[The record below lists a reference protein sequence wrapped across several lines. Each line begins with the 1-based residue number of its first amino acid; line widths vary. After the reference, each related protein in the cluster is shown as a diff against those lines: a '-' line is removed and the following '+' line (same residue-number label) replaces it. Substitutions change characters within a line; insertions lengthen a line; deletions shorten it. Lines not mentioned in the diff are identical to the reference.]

1 MASEQI
7 VVKVANRELKVESGT
22 LVGQVAELVPESKG
36 AVVARVNNDT
46 MGFQFPLTE
55 DCTME
60 FLHTDS
66 EDGMRAYRA
75 GLVFLFV
82 RAALEVIPN
91 CTVHVKHALSNGL
104 YGEIDHTHPVIEKDI
119 RAIEERMQ
127 ALVDEDIP
135 FQRRVVRQE
144 EAQRIYSEQGFEDK
158 LRLLAEN
165 GSEEVVLYNFGWFH
179 DSLRTTLV
187 PSSGYLKHFKL
198 RYYLPGFILEYPRRA
213 HPTQIL
219 EYVEQGKLFN
229 EFFKA
234 ERWQANISIPTVPAL
249 NDCIRQGGFGDLV
262 RISEAY
268 HENQIRDIAQQISR
282 ERDRLRII
290 LIAGPS
296 SSGKT
301 TFAQRLTVQLRV
313 EGLWPVAV
321 GLDDYFVDRHLTP
334 LDNDGNADFEAL
346 EAIDVELFNEHLT
359 KLIQGEEV
367 QLPTFHF
374 PTGTRQWHDHKKL
387 QVRSDQPIIIEGIH
401 GLNDKLTAAIPKG
414 RKFKIYISALTNL
427 NLDFH
432 TRIPTTDVRMLR
444 RMIRDN
450 QFRGH
455 DARAT
460 IERWPS
466 VTRGEQR
473 HIFPF
478 QEDADVMFNSTL
490 IYELPVLK
498 PLAIELLEEMT
509 PADPQY
515 SEARRMLRFLNH
527 FVSVDDWADIPCN
540 SLLQEFLGGS
550 CFE

>member
-1 MASEQI
+1 MGNKQI
-7 VVKVANRELKVESGT
+7 VVTVDQRELEVPTGT
-22 LVGQVAELVPESKG
+22 LVGQLAELVPESKG

-55 DCTME
+55 DCRVE

-82 RAALEVIPN
+82 RAALDVIPGA
-91 CTVHVKHALSNGL
+91 TIHVKHALSNGL
-104 YGEIDHTHPVIEKDI
+104 YGEIDHSHPVIEKDI
-119 RAIEERMQ
+119 RAIEERMH
-127 ALVDEDIP
+127 ALVEEDIP
-135 FQRRVVRQE
+135 FERRVMPIE
-144 EAQRIYSEQGFEDK
+144 EAKKIYAEQGFKDK
-158 LRLLAEN
+158 LNLLKQNTEN
-165 GSEEVVLYNFGWFH
+165 EVILYNFGWFH
-179 DSLRTTLV
+179 DSLRTMLV

-213 HPTQIL
+213 NPTQIK

-229 EFFKA
+229 VFFKT
-234 ERWQANISIPTVPAL
+234 EQWQDNISINTVPEL
-249 NDCIRQGGFGDLV
+249 NDCIRQGEFGDLV
-262 RISEAY
+262 RISEAH
-268 HENQIRDIAQQISR
+268 HENQIRDIAEQISR

-301 TFAQRLTVQLRV
+301 TFAHRLTVQLRV
-313 EGLWPVAV
+313 HGLWPVAI

-334 LDNDGNADFEAL
+334 LDEDGNADFEAL
-346 EAIDVELFNEHLT
+346 EAIDIDLFNEHLS

-367 QLPTFHF
+367 HIPTFHF
-374 PTGTRQWHDHKKL
+374 PTGTRQWNGKKL
-387 QVRSDQPIIIEGIH
+387 KVRGDQPIIIEGIH
-401 GLNDKLTAAIPKG
+401 GLNDKLTMSIPKG

-432 TRIPTTDVRMLR
+432 TRISTTDVRMLR

-490 IYELPVLK
+490 IYELAVLK
-498 PLAIELLEEMT
+498 PLAEELLEDIT
-509 PADPQY
+509 PAELQY
-515 SEARRMLRFLNH
+515 SEARRMLRFLRD
-527 FVSVDDWADIPCN
+527 FVTAEDWSSIPCN
-540 SLLQEFLGGS
+540 SILQEFIGGS

>member
-1 MASEQI
+1 MEKGQI
-7 VVKVANRELKVESGT
+7 RVTVGERELQVPAGT
-22 LVGQVAELVPESKG
+22 LVGEIARRVPESEG
-36 AVVARVNNDT
+36 TVVARVNNDI

-55 DCTME
+55 DCWIE
-60 FLHTDS
+60 FLRTDS

-82 RAALEVIPN
+82 RVAIEVLPG
-91 CTVHVKHALSNGL
+91 CTVHIKHSLNNGL
-104 YGEIDHTHPVIEKDI
+104 YGEIDYTHPVIEKDI
-119 RAIEERMQ
+119 RAIEERMH
-127 ALVDEDIP
+127 ALVEEDVP
-135 FQRRVVRQE
+135 FERRVVPKDAARQVY
-144 EAQRIYSEQGFEDK
+144 QEQGFEDK
-158 LRLLAEN
+158 LQLLEQN
-165 GSEEVVLYNFGWFH
+165 GSDEVVLYSFGWFH
-179 DSLRTTLV
+179 DSLRSILV

-198 RYYLPGFILEYPRRA
+198 RYYLPGFILEYPRRS
-213 HPTQIL
+213 HPTQIKD
-219 EYVEQGKLFN
+219 YVEQGKLFN
-229 EFFKA
+229 QFFKA
-234 ERWQANISIPTVPAL
+234 ERWQDNLGIPTVPAL
-249 NDCIRQGGFGDLV
+249 NERIRQGYFGDLV

-268 HENQIRDIAQQISR
+268 HENQIRDIARQISR

-313 EGLWPVAV
+313 EGLWPVAI

-334 LDNDGNADFEAL
+334 LDEEGNADFEAL
-346 EAIDVELFNEHLT
+346 EAIDIDLFNEHLT

-374 PTGTRQWHDHKKL
+374 PTGKRQWHEHRKL
-387 QVRSDQPIIIEGIH
+387 QVRPDQPIIIEGIH
-401 GLNDKLTAAIPKG
+401 GLNDKLTASIPKG

-427 NLDFH
+427 NLDYH
-432 TRIPTTDVRMLR
+432 TRIPTTDVRLLR
-444 RMIRDN
+444 RMIRDS

-466 VTRGEQR
+466 VTRGEKR

-498 PLAIELLEEMT
+498 PLAVKLLEEIT

-527 FVSVDDWADIPCN
+527 FVSVEDWSEIPCN
-540 SLLQEFLGGS
+540 SILREFLGGS

>member
-1 MASEQI
+1 MGNGQI
-7 VVKVANRELKVESGT
+7 VVQMNGRQLKVPTGT
-22 LVGQVAELVPESKG
+22 LVGQVAAMIPESKG
-36 AVVARVNNDT
+36 AVVARANNDT
-46 MGFQFPLTE
+46 VGFQFPLTE
-55 DCTME
+55 NCTLK

-82 RAALEVIPN
+82 RAALEVLPG
-91 CTVHVKHALSNGL
+91 CTVHIKHALSNGL
-104 YGEIDHTHPVIEKDI
+104 YGEIDHAQPVIEKDI
-119 RAIEERMQ
+119 RAIEERMH
-127 ALVDEDIP
+127 ALVTDDIP
-135 FQRRVVRQE
+135 FERRIVSME
-144 EAQRIYSEQGFEDK
+144 EAKRIYSEQGFEDK
-158 LRLLAEN
+158 LRLLN
-165 GSEEVVLYNFGWFH
+165 QNNLNEVVLYNFGWFH
-179 DSLRTTLV
+179 DSLRSILV
-187 PSSGYLKHFKL
+187 PSSGYLKYFKL

-213 HPTQIL
+213 HPTQIRD
-219 EYVEQGKLFN
+219 YVEQGKLFN
-229 EFFKA
+229 EFFRA
-234 ERWQANISIPTVPAL
+234 ERWQDNISIPTVPAL
-249 NDCIRQGGFGDLV
+249 NDYIRQGGFGDLV

-268 HENQIRDIAQQISR
+268 HENQIRDIAQQISK

-313 EGLWPVAV
+313 EGLWPVAI

-334 LDNDGNADFEAL
+334 VDEDGNLDFEAL
-346 EAIDVELFNEHLT
+346 EAIHVDLFNEHLT

-374 PTGTRQWHDHKKL
+374 PTGTRQWDVNKKL

-401 GLNDKLTAAIPKG
+401 GLNDQLTAAIPKG

-455 DARAT
+455 GARAT
-460 IERWPS
+460 IERWPL

-490 IYELPVLK
+490 IYEMPVLK
-498 PLAIELLEEMT
+498 PLAMELLADIT
-509 PADPQY
+509 PAEPQY

-527 FVSVDDWADIPCN
+527 FVAVEDWSDIPCN
-540 SLLQEFLGGS
+540 SLLQEFIGGS

>member
-1 MASEQI
+1 MRNEQI
-7 VVKVANRELKVESGT
+7 LITVGHRELQVPRGT
-22 LVGQVAELVPESKG
+22 LVGELAAMVPESQG
-36 AVVARVNNDT
+36 AVVARVNNEI

-55 DCTME
+55 SSQVK
-60 FLHTDS
+60 FLRTDS

-82 RAALEVIPN
+82 RAALEVAPG
-91 CTVHVKHALSNGL
+91 CTVHIKHALSNGL
-104 YGEIDHTHPVIEKDI
+104 YGEIDHSHPVIEKDI
-119 RAIEERMQ
+119 RAIEERMH
-127 ALVDEDIP
+127 ALVEEDVP
-135 FQRRVVRQE
+135 FERRLVATTKAKE
-144 EAQRIYSEQGFEDK
+144 IYAEQGLEDK
-158 LRLLAEN
+158 LRLLSQN
-165 GSEEVVLYNFGWFH
+165 SGDEVILYSFGWFH
-179 DSLRTTLV
+179 DSLRTILV
-187 PSSGYLKHFKL
+187 PSSGYLKYFKL

-213 HPTQIL
+213 HPTQIR

-229 EFFKA
+229 VFFEA
-234 ERWQANISIPTVPAL
+234 ERWQDNIGIATVPAL

-268 HENQIRDIAQQISR
+268 HENQIRDIAKQISQ
-282 ERDRLRII
+282 ERDRLRVI

-313 EGLWPVAV
+313 EGLQPVAI

-334 LDNDGNADFEAL
+334 LDEDGNADFEAL
-346 EAIDVELFNEHLT
+346 EAIDIELFNEHLI
-359 KLIQGEEV
+359 KLIQGNEV
-367 QLPTFHF
+367 HIPTFHF
-374 PTGTRQWHDHKKL
+374 PTGTRQWNGKKL
-387 QVRSDQPIIIEGIH
+387 KVRPDQPIIIEGIH
-401 GLNDKLTAAIPKG
+401 GLNDRLTTSIPKG

-427 NLDFH
+427 NLDYH
-432 TRIPTTDVRMLR
+432 TRISTTDVRMLR
-444 RMIRDN
+444 RIIRDN

-466 VTRGEQR
+466 VTRGEKR

-490 IYELPVLK
+490 VYELAVLK
-498 PLAIELLEEMT
+498 PLAKELLEDIT
-509 PADPQY
+509 PAEHQY
-515 SEARRMLRFLNH
+515 SEATRMLRFLNY
-527 FVSVDDWADIPCN
+527 FEQVDDVSDIPCN
-540 SLLQEFLGGS
+540 SILQEFIGGS

>member
-1 MASEQI
+1 MGNGQI
-7 VVKVANRELKVESGT
+7 VVQMNGRQLKVPTGT
-22 LVGQVAELVPESKG
+22 LVGQVAAMIPESKG
-36 AVVARVNNDT
+36 AVVARANNDT
-46 MGFQFPLTE
+46 VGFQFPLTE
-55 DCTME
+55 NCTLK

-82 RAALEVIPN
+82 RAALEVLPG
-91 CTVHVKHALSNGL
+91 CTVHIKHALSNGL
-104 YGEIDHTHPVIEKDI
+104 YGEIDHAQPVIEKDI
-119 RAIEERMQ
+119 RAIEERMH
-127 ALVDEDIP
+127 ALVTDDIP
-135 FQRRVVRQE
+135 FERRIVSME
-144 EAQRIYSEQGFEDK
+144 EAKRIYSEQGFEDK
-158 LRLLAEN
+158 LRLLSQN
-165 GSEEVVLYNFGWFH
+165 NLNEVVLYNFGWFH
-179 DSLRTTLV
+179 DSLRSILV
-187 PSSGYLKHFKL
+187 PSSGYLKYFKL

-213 HPTQIL
+213 HPTQIRD
-219 EYVEQGKLFN
+219 YVEQGKLFN
-229 EFFKA
+229 EFFRA
-234 ERWQANISIPTVPAL
+234 ERWQDNISIPTVPAL
-249 NDCIRQGGFGDLV
+249 NDYIRQGGFGDLV

-268 HENQIRDIAQQISR
+268 HENQIRDIAQQISK

-313 EGLWPVAV
+313 EGLWPVAI

-334 LDNDGNADFEAL
+334 VDEDGNLDFEAL
-346 EAIDVELFNEHLT
+346 EAIDVDLFNEHLT

-374 PTGTRQWHDHKKL
+374 PTGTRQWDVNKKL

-401 GLNDKLTAAIPKG
+401 GLNDQLTAAIPKG

-455 DARAT
+455 GARAT
-460 IERWPS
+460 IERWPL

-490 IYELPVLK
+490 IYEMPVLK
-498 PLAIELLEEMT
+498 PLAMDLLADIT
-509 PADPQY
+509 PAEPQY

-527 FVSVDDWADIPCN
+527 FVAVEDWSDIPCN
-540 SLLQEFLGGS
+540 SLLQEFIGGS

>member
-1 MASEQI
+1 VGE
-7 VVKVANRELKVESGT
+7 VA
-22 LVGQVAELVPESKG
+22 AMIPESKG

-46 MGFQFPLTE
+46 VGFQFPLTE
-55 DCTME
+55 DCQIE
-60 FLHTDS
+60 FLRTDS

-82 RAALEVIPN
+82 RAALEVIPG
-91 CTVHVKHALSNGL
+91 CTVHIKHALSNGL
-104 YGEIDHTHPVIEKDI
+104 YGEITHTQPVIEKDI
-119 RAIEERMQ
+119 RAIEDRMR
-127 ALVDEDIP
+127 ALVEEDIP
-135 FQRRVVRQE
+135 FERRLVPVE
-144 EAQRIYSEQGFEDK
+144 DAKRIYSEQGFEDK
-158 LRLLAEN
+158 LRLLSQN
-165 GSEEVVLYNFGWFH
+165 SMDDVVLYNFGWFH
-179 DSLRTTLV
+179 DSLRAILV
-187 PSSGYLKHFKL
+187 PSSGYLKYFKL

-213 HPTQIL
+213 HPTQIRD
-219 EYVEQGKLFN
+219 YVEQGKLFN

-234 ERWQANISIPTVPAL
+234 ERWQDNISIPTVPAL
-249 NDCIRQGGFGDLV
+249 NDYIRQGGFGDLV

-313 EGLWPVAV
+313 EGLWPVAI

-334 LDNDGNADFEAL
+334 LDEDGNADFEAL

-374 PTGTRQWHDHKKL
+374 PTGTRQWNHNKKL
-387 QVRSDQPIIIEGIH
+387 QVRRDQPIIIEGIH
-401 GLNDKLTAAIPKG
+401 GLNDKLTASIPKG

-460 IERWPS
+460 IERWPL

-490 IYELPVLK
+490 IYEMAVLK
-498 PLAIELLEEMT
+498 PLAMNLLEDIT
-509 PADPQY
+509 PAEPQY
-515 SEARRMLRFLNH
+515 SEARRMLRFLSH
-527 FVSVDDWADIPCN
+527 FVAVEDWSDIPRN
-540 SLLQEFLGGS
+540 SLLQEFIGGS

>member
-1 MASEQI
+1 MGKEQI
-7 VVKVANRELKVESGT
+7 VVKWNDQEFQVPVGTSVGEVA
-22 LVGQVAELVPESKG
+22 AMIPESKG
-36 AVVARVNNDT
+36 AVVAKVNNDT
-46 MGFQFPLTE
+46 VGFQFPLTE
-55 DCTME
+55 NGTIR

-82 RAALEVIPN
+82 RAALEVIPG
-91 CTVHVKHALSNGL
+91 CTVHIKHALNNGL
-104 YGEIDHTHPVIEKDI
+104 YGEIDHTQPVIEKDI
-119 RAIEERMQ
+119 RAIEERMH
-127 ALVDEDIP
+127 ALVEEDVP
-135 FQRRVVRQE
+135 FERRVVSKE
-144 EAQRIYSEQGFEDK
+144 EARRIYTEQGLEDK
-158 LRLLAEN
+158 LRLLDQN
-165 GSEEVVLYNFGWFH
+165 GSDEVVLYNFGWFH
-179 DSLRTTLV
+179 DSLRSILV
-187 PSSGYLKHFKL
+187 PSSGYLKYFKL

-213 HPTQIL
+213 HPTVIL
-219 EYVEQGKLFN
+219 DYVEQGKLFN

-234 ERWQANISIPTVPAL
+234 ERWQDNISIPTVPAL
-249 NDCIRQGGFGDLV
+249 NDYIRKGGFGDLV
-262 RISEAY
+262 RMSEAY
-268 HENQIRDIAQQISR
+268 HENQIRDIATQISR

-301 TFAQRLTVQLRV
+301 TFAQRLMVQLRV
-313 EGLWPVAV
+313 EGLWPVAI

-334 LDNDGNADFEAL
+334 LDEDGNADFEAL
-346 EAIDVELFNEHLT
+346 EAIDIDLFNEHLT

-374 PTGTRQWHDHKKL
+374 PTGTRQWHEHKKL
-387 QVRSDQPIIIEGIH
+387 KVRSDQPIIIEGIH
-401 GLNDKLTAAIPKG
+401 GLNDRLTSSIPKG

-427 NLDFH
+427 NLDYH

-466 VTRGEQR
+466 VTRGEKR

-498 PLAIELLEEMT
+498 PLAMELLEDIT

-515 SEARRMLRFLNH
+515 SEARRMMRFLSH
-527 FVSVDDWADIPCN
+527 FVAVDDWSDIPCN

>member
-1 MASEQI
+1 MGNGQI
-7 VVKVANRELKVESGT
+7 VVQMNGRQLKVPTGT
-22 LVGQVAELVPESKG
+22 LVGQVAAMIPESKG
-36 AVVARVNNDT
+36 AVVARANNDT
-46 MGFQFPLTE
+46 VGFQFPLTE
-55 DCTME
+55 NCTLK

-82 RAALEVIPN
+82 RAALEILPG
-91 CTVHVKHALSNGL
+91 CTVHIKHALSNGL
-104 YGEIDHTHPVIEKDI
+104 YGEIDHAQPVIEKDI
-119 RAIEERMQ
+119 RAIEERMH
-127 ALVDEDIP
+127 ALVTDDIP
-135 FQRRVVRQE
+135 FERRIVSME
-144 EAQRIYSEQGFEDK
+144 EAKRIYSEQGFEDK
-158 LRLLAEN
+158 LRLLN
-165 GSEEVVLYNFGWFH
+165 QNNLDEVVLYNFGWFH
-179 DSLRTTLV
+179 DSLRSILV
-187 PSSGYLKHFKL
+187 PSSGYLKYFKL

-213 HPTQIL
+213 HPTQIRD
-219 EYVEQGKLFN
+219 YVEQGKLFN
-229 EFFKA
+229 EFFRA
-234 ERWQANISIPTVPAL
+234 ERWQDNISIPTVPAL
-249 NDCIRQGGFGDLV
+249 NDYIRQGGFGDLV

-268 HENQIRDIAQQISR
+268 HENQIRDIAQQISK

-313 EGLWPVAV
+313 EGLWPVAI

-334 LDNDGNADFEAL
+334 VDEDGNLDFEAL
-346 EAIDVELFNEHLT
+346 EAIDVDLFNEHLT

-374 PTGTRQWHDHKKL
+374 PTGTRQWDVNKKL

-401 GLNDKLTAAIPKG
+401 GLNDQLTAAIPKG

-455 DARAT
+455 GARAT
-460 IERWPS
+460 IERWPL

-490 IYELPVLK
+490 IYEMPVLK
-498 PLAIELLEEMT
+498 PLAMELLADIT
-509 PADPQY
+509 PAEPQY

-527 FVSVDDWADIPCN
+527 FVAVEDWSDIPCN
-540 SLLQEFLGGS
+540 SLLQEFIGGS

>member
-1 MASEQI
+1 MGNGQI
-7 VVKVANRELKVESGT
+7 VVQMNGRQLKVPTGT
-22 LVGQVAELVPESKG
+22 LVGQVAAMIPESKG
-36 AVVARVNNDT
+36 AVVARANNDT
-46 MGFQFPLTE
+46 VGFQFPLTE
-55 DCTME
+55 NCTLK

-82 RAALEVIPN
+82 RAALEVLPG
-91 CTVHVKHALSNGL
+91 CTVHIKHALSNGL
-104 YGEIDHTHPVIEKDI
+104 YGEIDHAQPVIEKDI
-119 RAIEERMQ
+119 RAIEERMH
-127 ALVDEDIP
+127 ALVTDDIP
-135 FQRRVVRQE
+135 FERRIVSME
-144 EAQRIYSEQGFEDK
+144 EAKRIYSEQGFEDK
-158 LRLLAEN
+158 LRLLN
-165 GSEEVVLYNFGWFH
+165 QNNLNEVVLYNFGWFH
-179 DSLRTTLV
+179 DSLRSILV
-187 PSSGYLKHFKL
+187 PSSGYLKYFKL

-213 HPTQIL
+213 HPTQIRD
-219 EYVEQGKLFN
+219 YVEQGKLFN
-229 EFFKA
+229 EFFRA
-234 ERWQANISIPTVPAL
+234 ERWQDNISIPTVPAL
-249 NDCIRQGGFGDLV
+249 NDYIRQGGFGDLV

-268 HENQIRDIAQQISR
+268 HENQIRDIAQQISK

-313 EGLWPVAV
+313 EGLWPVAI

-334 LDNDGNADFEAL
+334 VDEDGNLDFEAL
-346 EAIDVELFNEHLT
+346 EAIDVDLFNEHLT

-374 PTGTRQWHDHKKL
+374 PTGTRQWDVNKKL

-401 GLNDKLTAAIPKG
+401 GLNDQLTAAIPKG

-455 DARAT
+455 GARAT
-460 IERWPS
+460 IERWPL

-490 IYELPVLK
+490 IYEMPVLK
-498 PLAIELLEEMT
+498 PLAMDLLADIT
-509 PADPQY
+509 PAEPQY

-527 FVSVDDWADIPCN
+527 FVAVEDWSDIPCN
-540 SLLQEFLGGS
+540 SLLQEFIGGS